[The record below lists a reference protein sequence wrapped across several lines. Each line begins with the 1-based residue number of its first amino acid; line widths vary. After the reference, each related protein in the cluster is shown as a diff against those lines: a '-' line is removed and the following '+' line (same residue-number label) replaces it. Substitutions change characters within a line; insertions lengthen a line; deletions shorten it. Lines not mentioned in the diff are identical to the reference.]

1 MEKNKIEISVMSIND
16 LESIQNILLD
26 SFDNFWSYETLLE
39 ESHSQLSTIFVAKYN
54 NEIVGFTGIKK
65 ICDEA
70 ELMNIVTRKDCRH
83 YGIASATLEY
93 IISFCK
99 NLSCINL
106 EVNSENSIAIN
117 LYKKYNFKQVGLRK
131 KYYNN
136 IDDAI
141 LMTLKLNR

>member
-83 YGIASATLEY
+83 YGIASAMLEY
-93 IISFCK
+93 IISFFK

>member
-83 YGIASATLEY
+83 YGIASAMLEY
-93 IISFCK
+93 IIFFCK